1 MSVVY
6 AVKCAHEPA
15 ARLAIDSL
23 DISGESEILRR
34 MTPTPSAVAHFD
46 VMCPEPELLHTFYAD
61 VFGWE
66 VDPRGPGYA
75 LVHTPGDAPDG
86 AIVEAEHAE
95 LTIGIVVRDLD
106 AAVAAAVERGGTVV
120 MPPTDN
126 GWVVKAQVADP
137 AGNRL
142 SLIAA

>member
-1 MSVVY
+1 MP
-6 AVKCAHEPA
+6 HTGP
-15 ARLAIDSL
+15 LNAI
-23 DISGESEILRR
+23 
-34 MTPTPSAVAHFD
+34 AHFD
-46 VMCPEPELLHTFYAD
+46 VFGPETQPLHDFYSG

-75 LVHTPGDAPDG
+75 RVRTPGDAPDG
-86 AIVEAEHAE
+86 AIVEADGSG
-95 LTIGIVVRDLD
+95 LTIGVVVPDID

-126 GWVVKAQVADP
+126 GWVVKAQVTDP

>member
-1 MSVVY
+1 MT
-6 AVKCAHEPA
+6 
-15 ARLAIDSL
+15 
-23 DISGESEILRR
+23 LREFPKYNED
-34 MTPTPSAVAHFD
+34 MIANGIAHFD
-46 VMCPEPELLHTFYAD
+46 VFGPEPEALHGFYAR

-66 VDPRGPGYA
+66 VDVKGPGYA
-75 LVHTPGDAPDG
+75 LVRTPEGAPDG
-86 AIVEAEHAE
+86 AVVEAEHAA
-95 LTIGIVVRDLD
+95 LTVGVVVPDLD
-106 AAVAAAVERGGTVV
+106 AAVAAAEAAGGTVV